1 MISELVVAL
10 TKAYRVTQR
19 RRPRHRYHLR
29 MIRLLRERNY
39 ALLWSSATISAL
51 GNWLLVAA
59 LPYYVYATTGS
70 TLASGAA
77 IVSEVAPMIIL
88 PSIGGVFADRWDR
101 KRVMFWSDW
110 IRGGLL
116 LPLLLVHSTSTVW
129 IVFVV
134 GFAGSTVAFFAGP
147 FGAASIPQL
156 VGEDNLPAANSGF
169 VIGANVGRIAGP
181 FAAGVL
187 MASVGLSGV
196 VIADIITFALSGWLV
211 TLLVFPTQ
219 DYEEESAYIA
229 AEETK
234 ARNGRNIRE
243 WRDGIMHIKEN
254 RLLAVL
260 FVVTMCGGVGGGMF
274 DPLTAPFVRHVLG
287 ASAQVYGSVVS
298 IRGVGGLLGAV
309 ALGTLSRWFPPM
321 VIIGGGALMVACL
334 SLAIDIL
341 ATVPATLVLV
351 GIATFCGTASFVSR
365 QTLFQSAVPSA
376 YRGRVFGTFLSM
388 IALSF
393 VIGTSVGS
401 LLATAIGIRPT
412 MAIGAVV
419 QIVPAVTL
427 LAWLSIWQQAVT
439 PQQREATSDDIAV

>member
-1 MISELVVAL
+1 
-10 TKAYRVTQR
+10 
-19 RRPRHRYHLR
+19 

-70 TLASGAA
+70 TLASGGA

-88 PSIGGVFADRWDR
+88 PSVGGVFADRWDR

-110 IRGGLL
+110 IRGTFL
-116 LPLLLVHSTSTVW
+116 LPLLLVHSASTVW

-156 VGEDNLPAANSGF
+156 VGEENLPAANSGF

-196 VIADIITFALSGWLV
+196 VIVDVITFALSGWLV
-211 TLLVFPTQ
+211 ALLVFPVL
-219 DYEEESAYIA
+219 EEAEESAVVT
-229 AEETK
+229 AEEAK
-234 ARNGRNIRE
+234 ARSGRTVRE
-243 WRDGIMHIKEN
+243 WREGITHIQEN

-274 DPLTAPFVRHVLG
+274 DPLMAPFVRHVLG

-309 ALGTLSRWFPPM
+309 ALTTLSRWFRPM
-321 VIIGGGALMVACL
+321 TIIGAGALVVASL
-334 SLAIDIL
+334 SLAIDLL
-341 ATVPATLVLV
+341 ASVPATLVLV

-365 QTLFQSAVPSA
+365 QTLFQSVVPSA

-393 VIGTSVGS
+393 VVGTSLGS
-401 LLATAIGIRPT
+401 VLAAGIGIRST

-419 QIVPAVTL
+419 QIVPAIAL
-427 LAWLSIWQQAVT
+427 LAWIRSVPDPAPLAADEG
-439 PQQREATSDDIAV
+439 RR